1 MHRAV
6 GTQQARGYTVL
17 ILIAYRRHIYTTI
30 QLGNWF
36 PFSDPLQR
44 HFYSKDAH
52 QWNHSETATPK
63 TWICNIMNILM
74 THDQTANE
82 KNINMVLCKFIQSRR
97 AEMPRDNRSWITM
110 NHVYMHCVHCTHSLQ
125 LTARTVPVYVRV
137 YAMHCNAWRIPFQN
151 FVSTVLVYVIGTRE
165 HNVIIFQFQ
174 VASIIIWKLWNMPHV

>member
-6 GTQQARGYTVL
+6 GTQQAWGYTVL

-36 PFSDPLQR
+36 PFSDPLER
-44 HFYSKDAH
+44 HFYSKDGH

-74 THDQTANE
+74 THNQTANE

-110 NHVYMHCVHCTHSLQ
+110 NHVHMHCVHCTHSLQ

-137 YAMHCNAWRIPFQN
+137 YMPCIAMRGEFPFK
-151 FVSTVLVYVIGTRE
+151 TLCR
-165 HNVIIFQFQ
+165 QFLFMWSGLE
-174 VASIIIWKLWNMPHV
+174 SITL